1 LIDKQGEK
9 KMKFT
14 EELRQICSEMSG
26 LIDDIAD
33 LPEDDQRRLA
43 WQWAAALKATH
54 QAIED
59 AREETE

>member
-1 LIDKQGEK
+1 
-9 KMKFT
+9 MKFT
-14 EELRQICSEMSG
+14 EDLRQICSEMSG

-33 LPEDDQRRLA
+33 LPEDDQRRIA